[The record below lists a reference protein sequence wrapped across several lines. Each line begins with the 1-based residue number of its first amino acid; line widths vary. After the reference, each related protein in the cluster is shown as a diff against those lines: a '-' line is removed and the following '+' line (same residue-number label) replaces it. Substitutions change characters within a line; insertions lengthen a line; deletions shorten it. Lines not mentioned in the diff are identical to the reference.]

1 MEEVEEEGE
10 DGVGRE
16 GSLECCTTDCAC
28 VCFAH
33 VHVYVCTST
42 QLCAVV
48 LDASAF

>member
-28 VCFAH
+28 VCVLH
-33 VHVYVCTST
+33 MCMCTCLLHSLNFV
-42 QLCAVV
+42 Q
-48 LDASAF
+48 